1 MEAKMHYI
9 KAWQSLPEY
18 GISLFVINFMGH
30 KKEELLGVA
39 FNRLMRMDINTGDHL
54 RTWRY
59 NSMIVS
65 LPKKKKLSI
74 RQKVWVRQEI
84 LFSKKFYSTR
94 NFVWQIILLDKKF
107 CLAKN
112 YTRQEIL
119 FGKKF
124 YSTRNFVWQKILLDK
139 KFCLAKNFTRQEIS
153 FEEFSTRN
161 FS

>member
-1 MEAKMHYI
+1 MHYI

-65 LPKKKKLSI
+65 TIVNHFPNLLNSI
-74 RQKVWVRQEI
+74 NVQK
-84 LFSKKFYSTR
+84 
-94 NFVWQIILLDKKF
+94 NNHFVFIIGME
-107 CLAKN
+107 
-112 YTRQEIL
+112 R
-119 FGKKF
+119 
-124 YSTRNFVWQKILLDK
+124 
-139 KFCLAKNFTRQEIS
+139 
-153 FEEFSTRN
+153 
-161 FS
+161 